1 MEENRSIRLIA
12 HLFFLVMLLFAANF
26 AVARMLFAD
35 GSFYLFKMTCSG
47 HFNIEA
53 GRYAA
58 FLTQI
63 IPVSLI
69 HLHASLKTVIL
80 GYSMSFIIVY
90 YVFFLISL
98 HGFFSLKSA
107 VASTLMLVLGV
118 SDSSMYPIS
127 EMQLGIMSSV
137 LFYGFTEYYF
147 SHETGFSP
155 LKKAWMLIIGA
166 LLILLCMF
174 SHPSSLFLVL
184 FILAFQAVDKR
195 LIKNRML
202 VGFLLLVVVV
212 YAAKFLSISRNSY
225 EGHQLA
231 PAISMFTTLRH
242 LPSVYSVHFFIKY
255 IFKGIYVLPL
265 VLLGVNIVF
274 YLHRRAYGK
283 LAFQFIS
290 FAGFF
295 LVMMVLYAPGDS
307 DAGMEKNLLPLW
319 FYVAIPFVH
328 DLLLGTASWWR
339 WRPVLYGI
347 ILVCGLAGFNRAA
360 SIYTSRLDYL
370 KTIMAKASADTGMR
384 KFIILKRNVQMDRLV
399 STWSI
404 ANESLLLSS
413 LNGPQ
418 NSMAVYLVDDLKE
431 LGRYDLQARD
441 VFLSVSFWLQWRY
454 PMLNSHYFRLP
465 EEMYTIWPVQT
476 PSQKP

>member
-1 MEENRSIRLIA
+1 MEENRTIRLIA
-12 HLFFLVMLLFAANF
+12 HLFFLVMLVFSAKF

-53 GRYAA
+53 GRFAA

-80 GYSMSFIIVY
+80 GYSLSFIIVY
-90 YVFFLISL
+90 YGFFLISL
-98 HGFFSLKSA
+98 HGFSSLNAA
-107 VASTLMLVLGV
+107 VASTLVLVLGV
-118 SDSSMYPIS
+118 SDSSLYPIS
-127 EMQLGIMSSV
+127 EMQLGIMSSI

-147 SHETGFSP
+147 SHETGLSRV
-155 LKKAWMLIIGA
+155 KKAWMLISGA
-166 LLILLCMF
+166 LLIVLCML
-174 SHPSSLFLVL
+174 SHPSSLFLLL
-184 FILAFQAVDKR
+184 FVLAFQSVDKGLFR
-195 LIKNRML
+195 SRML
-202 VGFLLLVVVV
+202 YIFLLMVLAVF
-212 YAAKFLSISRNSY
+212 AAKFLTIHRNSY

-231 PAISMFTTLRH
+231 PAMSMFSTLRH
-242 LPSVYSVHFFIKY
+242 LPSVYSVHFFLKY
-255 IFKGIYVLPL
+255 IFKGIYILPL

-274 YLHRRAYGK
+274 YLVRRAYEK
-283 LAFQFIS
+283 LAFQLIS
-290 FAGFF
+290 FGGFF

-328 DLLLGTASWWR
+328 DVLLGKASWGK
-339 WRPVLYGI
+339 WRPVFYGI
-347 ILVCGLAGFNRAA
+347 ILVCGLAGFSRAV

-370 KTIMAKASADTGMR
+370 KMIMNKASADTGMR
-384 KFIILKRNVQMDRLV
+384 KFIILKKNVQMDRLV

-441 VFLSVSFWLQWRY
+441 VFLSVSFWLQWNY
-454 PMLNSHYFRLP
+454 TQLNSTYYGLP
-465 EEMYTIWPVQT
+465 EAPYLYVPD
-476 PSQKP
+476 K